1 MKGFRFWLIL
11 HPSSFLTAGLILH
24 PSSFILE
31 ASMLWRFRGSPHYLD
46 AQAARLGLSK
56 VLADRARHN
65 AEILRVQVLV
75 SQLCERFHRA
85 RKEDGVPVFG
95 SPELAQVK
103 GTLEQAELELQ
114 KLHMLAAASAA
125 MLDDA
130 WSAFRLAAPNRPFAV
145 LCDYD
150 APTLPLGD
158 GTVGIPEPISQP
170 NGIIHCAQR

>member
-1 MKGFRFWLIL
+1 MF
-11 HPSSFLTAGLILH
+11 
-24 PSSFILE
+24 
-31 ASMLWRFRGSPHYLD
+31 WRFRGSPHYLD

-65 AEILRVQVLV
+65 AEIFRVQVLI

-85 RKEDGVPVFG
+85 RKENGKPVFG
-95 SPELAQVK
+95 QPELAQVK

-125 MLDDA
+125 MLDEA
-130 WSAFRLAAPNRPFAV
+130 WSAFGLSPGKRPYEV

-150 APTLPLGD
+150 THVLPLGD
-158 GTVGIPEPISQP
+158 GTVGVDRCQFPVASSPLKTGTGDPDCS
-170 NGIIHCAQR
+170 